1 MEFFCIR
8 TMIRNANFSSDKMNI
23 IIKNSIDNITK
34 CDIIFIEIKKMW
46 KPKTVATIQLVT
58 KILRLFNLNYSEP
71 ICCSRRLTF
80 SL

>member
-34 CDIIFIEIKKMW
+34 CDIIFIEIKNVETKDGCHD
-46 KPKTVATIQLVT
+46 TISYQNT
-58 KILRLFNLNYSEP
+58 EI
-71 ICCSRRLTF
+71 I
-80 SL
+80 